1 MASYRLTK
9 KARIVNKEVG
19 YDYSKGDLIEG
30 KLFTEVCKSHQA
42 YFEKIEEKQLK
53 KEAEN
58 DND

>member
-9 KARIVNKEVG
+9 KARIVNKEAG
-19 YDYSKGDLIEG
+19 YDYSKGDLIEA
-30 KLFTEVCKSHQA
+30 KLFAEVCTSHKA

-53 KEAEN
+53 KEAEK